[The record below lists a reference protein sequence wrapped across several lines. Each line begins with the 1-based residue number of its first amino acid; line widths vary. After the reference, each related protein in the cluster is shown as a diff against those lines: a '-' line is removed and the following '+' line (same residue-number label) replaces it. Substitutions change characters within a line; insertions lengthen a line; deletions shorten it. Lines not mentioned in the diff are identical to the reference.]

1 MPGTNL
7 GQAYVQIMPSAKGIG
22 SNLSKT
28 LSSELGGAG
37 ESIGGGLSKSIGGT
51 LIKGLAALG
60 IGAAVKKLFSEAIQ
74 AGAEMQQ
81 SFGGMDTIYGKASE
95 ELKNFAYQA
104 SQAGLSANDYAEQAV
119 SFGAAL
125 TKAWEYDAATPAEA
139 QLMAARQANQVILD
153 MQDNAAKMGTDI
165 SNIQNAYQGFAKQN
179 YTMLDNLKLGYGGTK
194 QEMERL
200 LEHATELSGL
210 EYNINNLSDVYEAI
224 HVVQEELG
232 LTGVAA
238 KEGATTFSGSMAAMK
253 ASATNLLANLA
264 LGEDI
269 KQPLMDL
276 VANTKNFLVGNLF
289 PMIGNILKQIPGLLG
304 EGLKWAFANIPGMV
318 DAVIKFINNLAAGM
332 TQNSGKI
339 KETLAQIGRAALEMF
354 KNIDWKGLGL
364 AVLNLIG
371 TAIMVSGSLIWDGL
385 RAIGEKAAEWFRN
398 VNWSEVGGSIILA
411 IGNGIA
417 ALAGHL
423 WEGIRNIGQNI
434 WNFFANTDWTGIGKT
449 IIVGIINGLFGLVS
463 SLWEGL
469 RNIGQNIWDSFT
481 KTDWSSVGSNIIS
494 GIVNGI
500 NSAGHWIWDTLHQ
513 WAQNA
518 WQNVKNFFG
527 ISSPSK
533 LMEQTVGRW
542 IPLGMAEGI
551 EAEGDSV
558 VDAMNDIAAEASTAI
573 DTDFKYNATVD
584 PIGGAPADSGI
595 TINVYPS
602 PGMDERALADMVQ
615 QRLALAQRQ
624 RQTAWGMA

>member
-28 LSSELGGAG
+28 LSGELGGAG

-200 LEHATELSGL
+200 LEHATELSGI

-253 ASATNLLANLA
+253 ASATNLIANLA

-269 KQPLMDL
+269 KGPLTDL
-276 VANTKNFLVGNLF
+276 VKNTKNFLVGNLF
-289 PMIGNILKQIPGLLG
+289 PMIGNILKQLPGLLG
-304 EGLKWAFANIPGMV
+304 EGLKWAFANIPGMI
-318 DAVIKFINNLAAGM
+318 DAIIKFINNLAAGM

-339 KETLAQIGRAALEMF
+339 KETLVEIGRAALEMF
-354 KNIDWKGLGL
+354 RNIDWKGLGL

-371 TAIMVSGSLIWDGL
+371 TAIMVSGSLIWDAL
-385 RAIGEKAAEWFRN
+385 RAIGERAAEWFRSI
-398 VNWSEVGGSIILA
+398 NWSEVGGSIILA

-417 ALAGHL
+417 ALASNL
-423 WEGIRNIGQNI
+423 WQGIQSIAQSIWGSFTQIDWSGIGKNIIIGIVNGLGGLVSRIWSALSEIIQNI
-434 WNFFANTDWTGIGKT
+434 WRAFNLDWSGIGK
-449 IIVGIINGLFGLVS
+449 NL
-463 SLWEGL
+463 
-469 RNIGQNIWDSFT
+469 
-481 KTDWSSVGSNIIS
+481 IS
-494 GIVNGI
+494 GVVNGI
-500 NSAGHWIWDTLHQ
+500 NSAGHWIWDTLRQ
-513 WAQNA
+513 WASNA
-518 WQNVKNFFG
+518 WENVKNFFRIG
-527 ISSPSK
+527 SPSK
-533 LMEQTVGRW
+533 LMRDTVGKW

-551 EAEGDSV
+551 EDEGNAV
-558 VDAMNDIAAEASTAI
+558 VDAMNGIATDAATAI
-573 DTDFKYNATVD
+573 DTDFGYNATAGT
-584 PIGGAPADSGI
+584 IGGATADGGI

-624 RQTAWGMA
+624 RQAAWGMA